1 MKFSSFFK
9 THTIDLQHGHEQN
22 GDPALLGDNAAQ
34 QHSRASR
41 IVSDDL

>member
-9 THTIDLQHGHEQN
+9 THTIDLQHGQN